1 LFRFINGAAGFGKA
15 RRGMAWR
22 GKARQGKF
30 MNTFSTSKTQFGV
43 PASVRLH
50 AGDPDL
56 VASDVIVVA
65 YRRWVFRQLRREH
78 VADFEALTGA
88 LADVTILRLRDQ
100 ITADGGTAV
109 VMLDTVPQDGLIKL
123 TVIENCEIALYRR
136 ETDYW
141 QTSLAGWLRARQTAG
156 VRQRSIMVCGWRLE
170 YEVAQI
176 ANVPTQFSGDVVIAG
191 RWCAPAEWF
200 VER

>member
-1 LFRFINGAAGFGKA
+1 MNTSTST
-15 RRGMAWR
+15 RRGV
-22 GKARQGKF
+22 
-30 MNTFSTSKTQFGV
+30 S
-43 PASVRLH
+43 ASVRLH
-50 AGDPDL
+50 TGDPDL
-56 VASDVIVVA
+56 VACDMIIVA
-65 YRRWVFRQLRREH
+65 YRRWSYRQLRREH
-78 VADFEALTGA
+78 TEDFEALSGA
-88 LADVTILRLRDQ
+88 LADRAMLRLRDQ

-109 VMLDTVPQDGLIKL
+109 AMLDTVPQDGLIKL

-176 ANVPTQFSGDVVIAG
+176 ANVATQFSGDVVIAG
-191 RWCAPAEWF
+191 RWCAPAGF
-200 VER
+200 LER